1 MSIIEYQSS
10 FPLIKETE
18 KYKLSDSKISLRL
31 NPGDMKNSNELD
43 RSINTDNI
51 FDLNRLGLDE
61 FFEEGKSLTIGLN
74 YKKTSLENINKFFET
89 KIATVIRDKEEAF
102 IPISS
107 GISKKIQTFLDQ

>member
-18 KYKLSDSKISLRL
+18 KNINYLTPKISLRL

-51 FDLNRLGLDE
+51 FDLNRLGLDDS
-61 FFEEGKSLTIGLN
+61 FEEGKSLTIGLN
-74 YKKTSLENINKFFET
+74 YKKQVL
-89 KIATVIRDKEEAF
+89 KI
-102 IPISS
+102 
-107 GISKKIQTFLDQ
+107 